1 MSLTTIAAIGVAALI
16 VGLYIVVQRLDRIVI
31 LQTEQRDF
39 QRDQRDT
46 LIHIADLLEVPY
58 GEELDR
64 KEKER
69 DRRVRE
75 RERERDERELAK
87 VIADHANAIGMPV
100 PEPHASRLQ
109 RPPKD

>member
-1 MSLTTIAAIGVAALI
+1 MTMTAMLLIAIAIAVL
-16 VGLYIVVQRLDRIVI
+16 LYIVVQRLDRII
-31 LQTEQRDF
+31 ALQTEQQDL
-39 QRDQRDT
+39 QTDQRNT

-64 KEKER
+64 KGKER

-75 RERERDERELAK
+75 RERERDERVLAK